1 MHRPLNLIVN
11 VSSRRDAMTHL
22 TTQPRARIGLGRIAL
37 GLAAA
42 LCVGTASA
50 DLPPDLQGK
59 VDKYKAKLSEWAND
73 PAVVSA
79 VKEANAKGGAALSNA
94 KWEDMSDKDPAVTAI
109 LSNPAS
115 AKVKAWEEDK
125 AINKL
130 YVRDKDGNLVAG
142 SNKPLLYNVS
152 SRPPFQAA
160 IKGAAWAAKEAK
172 PDPTT
177 QIKSVQ
183 ISAPIKDGGQV
194 IGVLHSAVSAE

>member
-1 MHRPLNLIVN
+1 
-11 VSSRRDAMTHL
+11 MTHL
-22 TTQPRARIGLGRIAL
+22 FTPAHARAGLGRIVI

-42 LCVGTASA
+42 LVVGTAAA
-50 DLPPDLQGK
+50 DLPPDLQSK
-59 VDKYKAKLSEWAND
+59 VEKYKAKLTEWAAD

-79 VKEANAKGGAALSNA
+79 VKEANARGAAAISNA
-94 KWEDMSDKDPAVTAI
+94 KWEDMSDKDPTVMAI

-160 IKGAAWAAKEAK
+160 IKGTAWAAKEAK